1 MKRLL
6 KRLPEGF
13 TVVCEDESIFIHD
26 AVVRKVWAEKGRR
39 PVCIIT
45 GSHQRT
51 YIFGAMNIEG
61 KQLFRQYD
69 AFNKETF
76 LHYLK
81 TIHRRFPRCYLF
93 LDKAVQHRRSRK
105 VLNYMEKHKDTLRV
119 LWFPTA
125 SPEFNVMEECW
136 RQAENDL
143 IASKYYPSFSNL
155 KSAIATYF
163 RTRRFKLDMRKF
175 LLTNRC

>member
-1 MKRLL
+1 MKQLL
-6 KRLPEGF
+6 QRLPKGF

-26 AVVRKVWAEKGRR
+26 AIIRKVWAEKGRR
-39 PVCIIT
+39 PVCIVT

-51 YIFGAMNIEG
+51 CVFGATNIEG

-69 AFNKETF
+69 AFNEDTF

-81 TIHRRFPRCYLF
+81 IIHRKFHKCYLF

-105 VLNYMEKHKDTLRV
+105 VLDYMEKHKDTLEV
-119 LWFPTA
+119 VWFPTA

-136 RQAENDL
+136 RQTENDL
-143 IASKYYPSFSNL
+143 LTSNHYSSFPNL
-155 KSAIATYF
+155 KRAMTTYL
-163 RTRRFKLDMRKF
+163 RTRRFKLNMHKF
-175 LLTNRC
+175 LLTNRL